1 MNKKKKNRLEIAVF
15 TGGYFD
21 NSERKVLR
29 KMNEKNFLE
38 K

>member
-21 NSERKVLR
+21 NSERKYYV
-29 KMNEKNFLE
+29 K
-38 K
+38 